1 MNPPCSAVAK
11 VLAVDVE
18 AAAQT
23 DGLIEFAGAVWTI
36 GARQPDATFHAY
48 LGTDGVKWCER
59 TALEFWNNAAHG
71 KGGKPPIE
79 LMLERVEREATET
92 LSREVAAH
100 RFVAWARAQYAEA
113 DKNML
118 VITDTSDFDHALL
131 SRLLAEHQETF
142 MCAPGTSKPYSLNY
156 LFGAYTPVR
165 DINSFYL
172 GVGGELRV
180 WGARDRMMQQLNI
193 AEEPEWVRAY
203 EHTHHPLDD
212 ANSIGAKASFFLS
225 LSGATDAKRAK
236 TTEE

>member
-1 MNPPCSAVAK
+1 MSPPCSAVAK

-23 DGLIEFAGAVWTI
+23 DGLIEFGAAVWPI
-36 GARQPDATFHAY
+36 GAQKPDATFHAY
-48 LGTDGVKWCER
+48 LGTDGVKWCQR

-71 KGGKPPIE
+71 KDGKSPLE

-113 DKNML
+113 NGSMV
-118 VITDTSDFDHALL
+118 VISDTSGFDHALL
-131 SRLLAEHQETF
+131 SSLLDEHKETF
-142 MCAPGTSKPYSLNY
+142 PCAINASEPYSLNY
-156 LFGAYTPVR
+156 LFGAYAPVR

-180 WGARDRMMQQLNI
+180 WGARAI
-193 AEEPEWVRAY
+193 A
-203 EHTHHPLDD
+203 
-212 ANSIGAKASFFLS
+212 
-225 LSGATDAKRAK
+225 
-236 TTEE
+236 